1 MIRPNSYRIFCDEIG
16 NTSVPDT
23 NKYTSQA
30 PELFTQPMIVPAQA
44 VEGRNRPQGD
54 RAAGFLRENAR
65 TLNEPVNRVNTRN
78 VSDQMEKRWWE
89 WNLPVENPNLK
100 KRSLSSSNLNT
111 NNKQD
116 VDIPGFQTTYQKD
129 HGYLRTAPAP
139 AVRIGSVNEN
149 QGGAARHTYNPN
161 NAHAVGIIPINDL
174 NNYSK
179 NVSGEQPGQ
188 QRVFADKMSFE
199 HNYDS
204 RKDANYPVRGKRQ
217 GAYVIE
223 QIEPKPALGLRTHV
237 DRNKGASVWDAMHLD
252 ESPVTRLPPT
262 APMARH
268 SALTNEQYRN
278 QRRDPIGYYEDPKFG
293 APKPDSL
300 PAPLPASAP
309 VAMHPNHN
317 QQQQQQQSQQHEMS
331 NLPDDI
337 SYQTKA
343 LAYNPTWSNVNAD
356 FQLQRLK
363 QTQQQ
368 LMNEVQ
374 SFQQPNGANDLLDQ
388 AMMYQRP
395 MINGH

>member
-1 MIRPNSYRIFCDEIG
+1 
-16 NTSVPDT
+16 
-23 NKYTSQA
+23 
-30 PELFTQPMIVPAQA
+30 MIVPAQA

-65 TLNEPVNRVNTRN
+65 TLNEPVNRVATRN
-78 VSDQMEKRWWE
+78 TSNEAEKRWWE
-89 WNLPVENPNLK
+89 WNLPVESGNNVSLK
-100 KRSLSSSNLNT
+100 KRSLSSSNLS
-111 NNKQD
+111 KAAAD
-116 VDIPGFQTTYQKD
+116 VEVPGFQTTYQKD
-129 HGYLRTAPAP
+129 HGYLRTAPA
-139 AVRIGSVNEN
+139 VRVGSVNEN

-161 NAHAVGIIPINDL
+161 GAHAVGIIPINDL

-179 NVSGEQPGQ
+179 QQSNGGGEQQQ

-199 HNYDS
+199 HAYDARKESNY
-204 RKDANYPVRGKRQ
+204 AQRGKRQ

-252 ESPVTRLPPT
+252 ESPITRLPPT
-262 APMARH
+262 APVARH
-268 SALTNEQYRN
+268 SATNDQQQYRN

-293 APKPDSL
+293 APKPDMPS
-300 PAPLPASAP
+300 SAP
-309 VAMHPNHN
+309 VAHHHHQPAAA
-317 QQQQQQQSQQHEMS
+317 QQQPSYAEAANNVAQ
-331 NLPDDI
+331 LPDDI

-368 LMNEVQ
+368 LMNEVH
-374 SFQQPNGANDLLDQ
+374 SANGANELLDQ